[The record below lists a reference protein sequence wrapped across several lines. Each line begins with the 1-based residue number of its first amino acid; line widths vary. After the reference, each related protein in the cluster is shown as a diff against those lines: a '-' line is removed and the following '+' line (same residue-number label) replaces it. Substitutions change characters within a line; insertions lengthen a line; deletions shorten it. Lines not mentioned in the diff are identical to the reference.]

1 MTDVMAEV
9 ERRAKEVDAHR
20 NLPLGLLIAFVNDL
34 GFRVMHAG
42 QSTRPGSKDL
52 RFTCRLGSDEGAT
65 YYPEEGEDFKEALS
79 NALLSAIKWN
89 KDASPSMLASNGQ
102 GYRHLH
108 DFTKVNPKATMYPG
122 LEATKE
128 PEQEQVQRPVIRERP
143 APTQAPKIRERVK
156 PAQPGPDHEQVQRS
170 PLQKTQDAINSV
182 PGPVLRQRVR
192 SPVPPVEVTVR
203 ERVRPSA

>member
-20 NLPLGLLIAFVNDL
+20 NLPLGMLLGFVNEL

-42 QSTRPGSKDL
+42 QSTRPGSTDL

-65 YYPEEGEDFKEALS
+65 YYPEEGEDFKDALS
-79 NALLSAIKWN
+79 AALMSAIKWN
-89 KDASPSMLASNGQ
+89 KDATPAMLAGNGQ

-108 DFTKVNPKATMYPG
+108 DFMKVNPAATAYPG
-122 LEATKE
+122 LEATKDK

-156 PAQPGPDHEQVQRS
+156 PAEPGPEHEQVQRE
-170 PLQKTQDAINSV
+170 AAA
-182 PGPVLRQRVR
+182 PVIRQRVR
-192 SPVPPVEVTVR
+192 SAVPPVEVTVR